1 MMNNKTLILLTSF
14 FFFVLTGHAQEIN
27 ISASKIDFTISNF
40 KVNTV
45 EGFFNGMSGSI
56 QFDEN
61 DLSSAKF
68 DVCIDA
74 STVNTDNE
82 KRDKHLKNEDFFD
95 VEKYP
100 KICFE
105 SSEIIKNGDQYMT
118 KGNLTLH
125 GITKEVSIPFTAN
138 GSTLVGKFE
147 INRLDYDLG
156 KGTGTFTV
164 GDEVEI
170 KIICALHSSN

>member
-1 MMNNKTLILLTSF
+1 MKNKSQVILALLFLSVANVF
-14 FFFVLTGHAQEIN
+14 AQEIN
-27 ISASKIDFTISNF
+27 TSASRIDFSISNF

-45 EGFFNGMSGSI
+45 EGFFNGMSGII
-56 QFDEN
+56 QFDESN
-61 DLSSAKF
+61 LSSSSF
-68 DVCIDA
+68 DVCIAA

-82 KRDKHLKNEDFFD
+82 KRDKHLKNEDFFE

-100 KICFE
+100 TICFV
-105 SSEIIKNGDQYMT
+105 SDEIIKKGDQYIT
-118 KGNLTLH
+118 KGRLTLH
-125 GITKEVSIPFTAN
+125 GVTQEVSIPFTKN
-138 GSTLVGKFE
+138 ESTLVGDLK

-170 KIICALHSSN
+170 KITCVLN